1 MKSALVTKKMIN
13 KLKSHKEESM
23 SKNLLALITSVAS
36 ISLFAAQTEAN
47 EAPVFTAEQTKAVES
62 IIEKYLDQHP
72 EAIEAALKKS
82 LEKAQEEQQKQAKK
96 NVIKYKEQI
105 YGDSNSPI
113 GGNSKGS
120 ISLVVFLDPYCGY
133 CRRFESVL
141 KNVAAKD
148 KDLKI
153 IYKVLPI
160 LGPESLKASREQIAA
175 DMQGKFIA
183 YQEGLFESAA
193 GDRDARLTIAK
204 DNGLDV
210 ERLKTDI
217 KSKHVKQQLQDNT
230 SLAKVLGI
238 NGTPAF
244 ILGDDLISGMVD
256 EESLIKILGQMKEKK
271 VS

>member
-1 MKSALVTKKMIN
+1 
-13 KLKSHKEESM
+13 M
-23 SKNLLALITSVAS
+23 SNNLRTLFTTAAS
-36 ISLFAAQTEAN
+36 ISLFVTQMEAAE
-47 EAPVFTAEQTKAVES
+47 VFTAEQTKAIEV
-62 IIEKYLDQHP
+62 IIEKYLDHHP
-72 EAIEAALKKS
+72 EAIQAAFQKA
-82 LEKAQEEQQKQAKK
+82 LEKAQEEEKKQAKK

-105 YGDSNSPI
+105 YGDSNSPV
-113 GGNSKGS
+113 GGNPKGS

-133 CRRFESVL
+133 CRRFETVL

-153 IYKVLPI
+153 VYKVLPI
-160 LGPESLKASREQIAA
+160 LGPESIKASREQIAA
-175 DMQGKFIA
+175 HMQGKFEA

-193 GDRDARLTIAK
+193 GDREARLVIAK

-210 ERLKTDI
+210 ERLKTDV

-244 ILGDDLISGMVD
+244 ILGDNLISGMVD
-256 EESLIKILGQMKEKK
+256 EENLIKMLAHMKEKK
-271 VS
+271 TS